1 MTGNADTASLVDV
14 TNTTGSNLTFFPT
27 FVSATTGNTEIR
39 TDSDNFKYV
48 PSSNT
53 LSVIVCSTNFEIQGN
68 LNITGTITFGQS
80 QVGSIANHD
89 TDALTEGS
97 TNLYYTDERVDDRID
112 ALIVADFTGLTKT
125 YDDASNTYTLAFS
138 FSEFD
143 TDSVVED
150 QQNLFTTAARTR
162 THFTY
167 GTGIELSGAGQ
178 LSVTQADINTD
189 NVTEG
194 STNLFTTAA
203 RTRSHFTYGTG
214 ITHDGSG
221 GLSVTQADINTDNVT
236 EGSTNPIT
244 LAARTRGHISV
255 GGDLSYNSGTGVIS
269 FTERTDAEVNT
280 LADARIAAADTDD
293 LSEGCQYFTTARA
306 RQSISATQNIT
317 YNSSTGV
324 ITGPSLATVAGTG
337 AYSDLSG
344 TPSLATVA
352 TSGAYSDLGGL
363 PSLFSGNYND
373 LSNKPTLVLLLQL
386 HHLIVLLH
394 KVLRQTLRY
403 RQKRLM
409 LQLSRQPLQTQHHL
423 LHLK

>member
-53 LSVIVCSTNFEIQGN
+53 LSVSNFVCSTNFEIQGN
-68 LNITGTITFGQS
+68 LNITGPITFGQS
-80 QVGSIANHD
+80 QFGSIANHD

-112 ALIVADFTGLTKT
+112 ALIVAGTGLTKT

-143 TDSVVED
+143 TDSVVEGST
-150 QQNLFTTAARTR
+150 NLFTTAARTR

-221 GLSVTQADINTDNVT
+221 GLSVTQADINTDNIT
-236 EGSTNPIT
+236 EGSTNIFYT
-244 LAARTRGHISV
+244 NARFDTQLATK
-255 GGDLSYNSGTGVIS
+255 
-269 FTERTDAEVNT
+269 
-280 LADARIAAADTDD
+280 DTDD
-293 LSEGCQYFTTARA
+293 ISEGSNQYFTTARA

-337 AYSDLSG
+337 AYSDLTG

-352 TSGAYSDLGGL
+352 TSGAYSDLSGTPSLATVATTGAYSNLSGL

-373 LSNKPTLVLLLQL
+373 LSNKPTLGTAAATASSDYATAAQGVKADSALQAETIDL
-386 HHLIVLLH
+386 A
-394 KVLRQTLRY
+394 TL
-403 RQKRLM
+403 KTTVANSASFAAFKIAIAAL
-409 LQLSRQPLQTQHHL
+409 
-423 LHLK
+423 